1 MTEQNKPNEEDNDTT
16 LLPPEIPAP
25 PPPSTKD
32 TSSLL
37 SPWWSEKPTTTQD
50 RPDTNSKP
58 STFLLGINRSLEYN
72 GDKELGWKEKCY
84 LFTNAPKMNNG
95 ESDRD
100 HLETL
105 FDHSKDCTMPR
116 HLKDAKNIFLK
127 AKQGLIIKKES
138 SDYYNINIGK
148 ETSHSGEHVSRVIKK
163 TFSPLQH
170 MSQRYIDSWKD
181 GTQQAFFTKFWTR
194 LERGD
199 AFYLVKDCTKRLI
212 ENMLEDKKPS
222 DKK

>member
-1 MTEQNKPNEEDNDTT
+1 MCI
-16 LLPPEIPAP
+16 L
-25 PPPSTKD
+25 
-32 TSSLL
+32 
-37 SPWWSEKPTTTQD
+37 
-50 RPDTNSKP
+50 TNQQ
-58 STFLLGINRSLEYN
+58 FLI
-72 GDKELGWKEKCY
+72 
-84 LFTNAPKMNNG
+84 
-95 ESDRD
+95 
-100 HLETL
+100 
-105 FDHSKDCTMPR
+105 
-116 HLKDAKNIFLK
+116 
-127 AKQGLIIKKES
+127 
-138 SDYYNINIGK
+138 
-148 ETSHSGEHVSRVIKK
+148 VSRVIKK